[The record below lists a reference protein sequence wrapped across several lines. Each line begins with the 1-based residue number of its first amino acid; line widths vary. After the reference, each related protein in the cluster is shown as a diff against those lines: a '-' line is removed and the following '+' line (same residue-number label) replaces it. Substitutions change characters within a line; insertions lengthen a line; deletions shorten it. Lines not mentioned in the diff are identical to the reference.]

1 MTNKEGESLKP
12 LAKSANSQEL
22 MISFKQW
29 IWCKHCYCYSLHAT
43 SVYRCSVQELYWLWV
58 HSEHTLGTLRDHS
71 EKTWRTVTSLAER
84 THVPRRVINISLKGL
99 SRSNWILILIGDYM
113 MSSLSDVKKVLLGAG
128 QATAAFVSEL
138 HICSPW
144 SGLAASDNGKR
155 FR

>member
-58 HSEHTLGTLRDHS
+58 HSGHTERSLREHLENTYFTCGAHPCPETGFQYFPKRIVSIKLDTDINRGLHDVFLVRCQKGPFGGRSSDSSICFRASHLFPM
-71 EKTWRTVTSLAER
+71 V
-84 THVPRRVINISLKGL
+84 RV
-99 SRSNWILILIGDYM
+99 
-113 MSSLSDVKKVLLGAG
+113 SSQWQWQK
-128 QATAAFVSEL
+128 
-138 HICSPW
+138 I
-144 SGLAASDNGKR
+144 
-155 FR
+155 